1 METSLKLYG
10 YWRSSAAYRVRICLN
25 LKQLRYENHSIHL
38 VKNGGEQHLA
48 HYHALNPNE
57 LVPVLVDGDLVLNQ
71 SLAIIQYL
79 DDNYSSTQVIPSM
92 GPLRYQAL
100 ALAQDIAI
108 DVHPLNNLRVLQ
120 YLEGSLEVDEE
131 QKRLWVHHWI
141 HMGFKA
147 VEEKLLAHRKHY
159 GECVFSVSSSPSIVD
174 ICLVPQVYNALRFG
188 VNMAPYPTI
197 NAVVAACNQLP
208 AFDLAKP
215 ENQPDAQL

>member
-1 METSLKLYG
+1 METHLKLYG

-25 LKQLRYENHSIHL
+25 LKQLPYENHSVHL
-38 VKNGGEQHLA
+38 VNNGGEQHLT

-71 SLAIIQYL
+71 SLTIIQYL
-79 DDNYSSTQVIPSM
+79 DDNYSSTQVIPSI

-100 ALAQDIAI
+100 ALAQDIAV

-120 YLEGSLEVDEE
+120 YLEGTLALDDE
-131 QKRLWVHHWI
+131 QKRDWVHHWI
-141 HMGFKA
+141 DTGFKA

-159 GECVFSVSSSPSIVD
+159 GECIFSISSSPSIVD

-188 VNMAPYPTI
+188 VDIARYPTI
-197 NAVVAACNQLP
+197 RAIVSACNELP
-208 AFDLAKP
+208 AFERAKP
-215 ENQPDAQL
+215 ENQPDAPR

>member
-71 SLAIIQYL
+71 SLTIIQYL
-79 DDNYSSTQVIPSM
+79 DDNYSSTQVIPSI

-120 YLEGSLEVDEE
+120 YLEGPLALDDE
-131 QKRLWVHHWI
+131 QKHHWVNHWI
-141 HMGFKA
+141 DTGFKA
-147 VEEKLLAHRKHY
+147 VEEKLIEHRRQY
-159 GECVFSVSSSPSIVD
+159 GECLFSVSSNPSIVD

-188 VNMAPYPTI
+188 VDMERYPTI
-197 NAVVAACNQLP
+197 RAIVSACNELP
-208 AFDLAKP
+208 AFERAKP
-215 ENQPDAQL
+215 ENQPDAPR